1 MECQNMINSLGN
13 TTTRRSKFSTKN
25 WVGVLGTYNTTSQI
39 NFKSTMQ
46 KSILLDESMDTYL

>member
-1 MECQNMINSLGN
+1 MINSLGN